1 MHWYIHALGIM
12 PDLEFGKMDVL
23 VLEIPSPAPTKNQ
36 LNDDHHVDDNLM

>member
-1 MHWYIHALGIM
+1 MRRYIHELGIV
-12 PDLEFGKMDVL
+12 PDLEFGKMYVL